1 MCLINDHLIQTY
13 IYIIYTID
21 LNLFLQVKKMWITMK
36 TYSIQNEEDIDKIL
50 LNNID
55 EFNNVFELTKN
66 NILHTNKKYLPDMDL
81 ILFHANLTSLQLQKS
96 NSSKPLLRKN
106 NKSYLVNFV
115 NIKNEKGENFSS
127 LIDNLCENDRII
139 IINTVVLK
147 QFNICNSNKLTVL
160 VRPQDNS
167 SVILFKNKNLLEKSY
182 SILAKNLSLLSG
194 SGVYSIFGIVHKIV
208 TYDDNELISL
218 RLLSCDKSRLKTL
231 RNSHFVSGYKH
242 INKNTSGVKY
252 DCFSNKFDILVKSP
266 SNDFTSLSRNQRICL
281 NNVKVKN
288 INDSDIF
295 LLHMNGYSHNIK
307 ADPIETGIANSLRPP
322 SRHFSIPSELRPT
335 IRPKFKKLS
344 NDVKLVLNDNIQE
357 LSTNIS
363 PLENEA
369 IALNVQQ
376 SMRNKTNFVNSSS
389 SGDDDDDDIVNVSPC
404 QDFSTSTQ
412 IIKKNNNVQ
421 NNSSSLCKK
430 KANIIDDNL
439 LPIKHLRSDNKVQ
452 KYHENPSLISSS
464 KDTFLHKR
472 KIYSRREISPS
483 SSTDGSCSPS
493 FFNSTQESLTLNQET
508 QSNNFKSDIVNL
520 PKTCIGSCRLI
531 HTVPNIFD
539 NNDIVSGY
547 CTKCNAFVQKC
558 YLKFTTQSSNMEYK
572 CPKCSSIV
580 HLTFFFIMNFL
591 YGKDES
597 KAIEVCCYDKYAE
610 LVIRRISSKKIKL
623 EEYLSNQNNSELVI
637 NSMKSLINN
646 RTKVNIM
653 VCLSPEDNKN
663 ILVNIDTACNII
675 IE

>member
-1 MCLINDHLIQTY
+1 
-13 IYIIYTID
+13 
-21 LNLFLQVKKMWITMK
+21 MK
-36 TYSIQNEEDIDKIL
+36 TIQNEDVINEIL
-50 LNNID
+50 FNDTD
-55 EFNNVFELTKN
+55 ELNNVFELTKN

-81 ILFHANLTSLQLQKS
+81 ILFKANLTSLQLQKT
-96 NSSKPLLRKN
+96 NSSKSLLRKN
-106 NKSYLVNFV
+106 NKTYLVNFV

-139 IINTVVLK
+139 IINAVVLK
-147 QFNICNSNKLTVL
+147 QFNICNSNKLSVL

-167 SVILFKNKNLLEKSY
+167 SVILFQSKNLLEKSY

-194 SGVYSIFGIVHKIV
+194 SGVYSIFGIVQKIV
-208 TYDDNELISL
+208 KCDDNESISL
-218 RLLSCDKSRLKTL
+218 RLLSCDKSSIKTL
-231 RNSHFVSGYKH
+231 RSSHFVSGYKN
-242 INKNTSGVKY
+242 INKNTSGIKY
-252 DCFSNKFDILVKSP
+252 DYFSNKVDILVKSP
-266 SNDFTSLSRNQRICL
+266 SNDFTSLSHNQRICL
-281 NNVKVKN
+281 NNIKVKN

-307 ADPIETGIANSLRPP
+307 ADPIETGIANSLKPP
-322 SRHFSIPSELRPT
+322 SRHFSIPSELRPI

-344 NDVKLVLNDNIQE
+344 NDVQLVLNDNIQD

-363 PLENEA
+363 SLENEA

-376 SMRNKTNFVNSSS
+376 SICNKTNFVYLSSS
-389 SGDDDDDDIVNVSPC
+389 SSDDDDIVNLSPR
-404 QDFSTSTQ
+404 QDFFTSTQ

-421 NNSSSLCKK
+421 NNASSLCKK

-439 LPIKHLRSDNKVQ
+439 IPIKHLRSDNEVQ
-452 KYHENPSLISSS
+452 KYHENSSPISSS
-464 KDTFLHKR
+464 KDTFLCKR
-472 KIYSRREISPS
+472 EIYSQREISPS

-493 FFNSTQESLTLNQET
+493 FFNSQQESLTLNQET
-508 QSNNFKSDIVNL
+508 QSNNFKSNILNL

-558 YLKFTTQSSNMEYK
+558 YLKFTALSSNIEYK

-610 LVIRRISSKKIKL
+610 LVIRKISSKKIKL
-623 EEYLSNQNNSELVI
+623 EEYLSNQSNRELVI

-646 RTKVNIM
+646 RTKVNIV

-663 ILVNIDTACNII
+663 ILLNIDTTCNVIT
-675 IE
+675 